1 MVTTSQLL
9 NLLKTESQEKVVAD
23 IQQLP
28 GVVFSAYLDTLMQQK
43 NCTPAQLINMTL
55 INRTYAYQIFN
66 GSKVPS
72 RDKVLQIAL
81 ALKLSEKETSHLL
94 SLSNNGE
101 LYPKVS
107 RDAAII
113 FALVHN
119 YNVMQTNEFLAD
131 ANMAILK

>member
-1 MVTTSQLL
+1 MVTTSKLL
-9 NLLKTESQEKVVAD
+9 NLLKTEGPEKVGAD

-28 GVVFSAYLDTLMQQK
+28 GVVFSAYLDGLMQQK
-43 NCTPAQLINMTL
+43 NYTPAKLINQTL

-81 ALKLSEKETSHLL
+81 ALKLTEIETSHLL

-113 FALVHN
+113 YALMHN
-119 YNVMQTNEFLAD
+119 YTVMQTNEFLAD
-131 ANMAILK
+131 TNLAVLK